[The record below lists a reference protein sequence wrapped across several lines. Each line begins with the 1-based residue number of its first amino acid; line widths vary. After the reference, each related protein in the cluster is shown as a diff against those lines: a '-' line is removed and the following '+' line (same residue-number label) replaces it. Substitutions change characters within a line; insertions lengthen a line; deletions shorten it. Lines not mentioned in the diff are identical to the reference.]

1 MAYGMAV
8 VLGLHLRR
16 SELSDLCADGVT
28 YQRLRR
34 QHRAR
39 RGQGTLLLI
48 YGAGAIAGPLLAG
61 PMMRAFGASGLSYY
75 IGGVF
80 TCVGLYAEPLP
91 RASKNETEAAK

>member
-28 YQRLRR
+28 YQRSRR

-48 YGAGAIAGPLLAG
+48 YGAGAIAGPVLAG
-61 PMMRAFGASGLSYY
+61 PMMRAFGTSGLTYY
-75 IGGVF
+75 IF

-91 RASKNETEAAK
+91 RASENEAEAAK